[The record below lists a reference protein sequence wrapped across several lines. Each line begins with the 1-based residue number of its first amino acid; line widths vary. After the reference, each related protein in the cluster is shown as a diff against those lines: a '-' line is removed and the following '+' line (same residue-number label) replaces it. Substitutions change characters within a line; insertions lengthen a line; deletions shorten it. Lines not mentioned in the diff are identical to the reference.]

1 MFYKKAVPFGYSL
14 FNFILSSIF
23 VNVSF
28 VFLPR
33 KTNFMKVII
42 PVAGAG
48 IQLRP
53 HTHTQP
59 KPLIPVAGKPILGHI
74 VDRLIEAGIHDF
86 IFVIGYLGDKI
97 VEFIRSEY
105 ENKLV
110 ATFVVQE
117 PRLGLAHAIS
127 LCQSYVEHDEELL
140 ISLGDIIVDVPVEE
154 LIFSSDNILAV
165 HKVDNPSSFG
175 IALLNDSGY
184 IKSLVEKPDIPK
196 SNLAL
201 VGLYKIVTVHSF
213 FESLRYIMTNGIKSH
228 QEFHLTDVL
237 MHLINQGIQIKAC
250 TVKRWFD
257 CGHKEVLL
265 ESNRLLLKNSKYKTS
280 ENHLTSVIIPPVFIH
295 PTAKLQNSI
304 IGPNVAIGEN
314 ARIKNSILE
323 DSIVGAY
330 SQLSSIILKSSI
342 VGNDSSLT
350 GRSQSVNIGDNTDID
365 FND

>member
-1 MFYKKAVPFGYSL
+1 
-14 FNFILSSIF
+14 
-23 VNVSF
+23 
-28 VFLPR
+28 
-33 KTNFMKVII
+33 MKVII

-48 IQLRP
+48 VQLRP

-74 VDRLIEAGIHDF
+74 IDKLLDAGIQEF

-97 VEFIRSEY
+97 VEYIRAEY
-105 ENKLV
+105 SNVLH

-127 LCQSYVEHDEELL
+127 LCQSYVEKDSEFL
-140 ISLGDIIVDVPVEE
+140 ISLGDIIVDVPLTD
-154 LIFSSDNILAV
+154 LIQNKENTLAV
-165 HKVDNPSSFG
+165 HKVDKPSAFG
-175 IALLNDSGY
+175 IALVNDAGY
-184 IKSLVEKPDIPK
+184 IKSLVEKPSIPK

-201 VGLYKIVTVHSF
+201 VGLYKIVTVSSF
-213 FESLRYIMTNGIKSH
+213 FESLHFIIANGIKTH
-228 QEFHLTDVL
+228 HEFHLTDVL
-237 MHLINQGIQIKAC
+237 MQLVNQGIPIKTC
-250 TVKRWFD
+250 NVKRWFD

-265 ESNRLLLKNSKYKTS
+265 ESNRLLLKNKDYIAS
-280 ENHLTSVIIPPVFIH
+280 ESHKSSVIIPPVFIH
-295 PTAKLQNSI
+295 PSAQLQNSI

-314 ARIKNSILE
+314 AVIKNSILE

-330 SQLSSIILKSSI
+330 SQLSSIILKGSI

-365 FND
+365 FNDNA